1 MKQRNQLIRLVQY
14 FAGLEILALGGA
26 FSIVAG
32 QGTTP
37 VNALPYVLSQIF
49 ESNIRFWMMLL
60 MGIYLLFQGI
70 LLKKF
75 HWSNIVQLLVGL
87 LYGVFVDWNL
97 LLVGSEVP
105 FGVIGI
111 ILYIILSIFL
121 VSLGI
126 TLYVDAG
133 ILQMPTEGLI
143 SAMATKYPKRWPF
156 HRGKVFTD
164 TILVVLAIF
173 LGIVFLGEMRGVGIG
188 TIVSAMLI
196 GQMVHVFQK
205 LLTLIRNRCSDEQM
219 EG

>member
-143 SAMATKYPKRWPF
+143 SAMATKYPKR
-156 HRGKVFTD
+156 
-164 TILVVLAIF
+164 
-173 LGIVFLGEMRGVGIG
+173 
-188 TIVSAMLI
+188 
-196 GQMVHVFQK
+196 
-205 LLTLIRNRCSDEQM
+205 
-219 EG
+219 